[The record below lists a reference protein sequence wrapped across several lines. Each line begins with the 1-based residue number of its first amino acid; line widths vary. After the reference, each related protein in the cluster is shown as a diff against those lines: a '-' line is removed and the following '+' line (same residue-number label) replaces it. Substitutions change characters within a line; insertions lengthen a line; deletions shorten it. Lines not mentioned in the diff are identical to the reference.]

1 MSFLL
6 KMESDITEAASADSP
21 IILSPHFHLPDHPLL
36 SPMIPSQIFRPSP
49 EGKKSDTEAAGRR
62 TGRDR
67 QSCVKM
73 GEWKI
78 IPGHQSDRAT
88 VSDTGYQCQ

>member
-1 MSFLL
+1 MV
-6 KMESDITEAASADSP
+6 E
-21 IILSPHFHLPDHPLL
+21 PLEL
-36 SPMIPSQIFRPSP
+36 GRFISTCRK
-49 EGKKSDTEAAGRR
+49 GKKSDAEAAGRR

-88 VSDTGYQCQ
+88 VSDTGYQCR